1 MAGVVL
7 LFIQEIRATTATT
20 DEVLLGLGFA
30 LLAVLC
36 ASVANVMQATE
47 RMGARPVL
55 VMIAWSMAYGSLAN
69 AGAAW
74 LLDGP
79 PVIELRLGY
88 WLGLLYLGLFG
99 SALAFT
105 FYFSIF
111 RATGPGRAARS
122 EEHTSELQSLMP

>member
-1 MAGVVL
+1 
-7 LFIQEIRATTATT
+7 
-20 DEVLLGLGFA
+20 
-30 LLAVLC
+30 
-36 ASVANVMQATE
+36 MQATE

-74 LLDGP
+74 LLEGP

-88 WLGLLYLGLFG
+88 WLGLLNLGLFG

-105 FYFSIF
+105 FYFSILLV
-111 RATGPGRAARS
+111 TCPGRVAYS
-122 EEHTSELQSLMP
+122 ILLLQILPMSFSILLITYLIASISSIE

>member
-1 MAGVVL
+1 
-7 LFIQEIRATTATT
+7 
-20 DEVLLGLGFA
+20 
-30 LLAVLC
+30 
-36 ASVANVMQATE
+36 MQATE

-105 FYFSIF
+105 FYFTIISAF
-111 RATGPGRAARS
+111 GPGRAAHSSLLGPKLAMAFSTPSAGYRWS
-122 EEHTSELQSLMP
+122 SLVADGGDARQGVVGGEEG